1 MASRVT
7 VEVIGFREASC
18 SPFPCDENRSCS
30 LTECHPGGKLL
41 PAFEALKKELKPV
54 YGDTVTLKFTPLDEG
69 VPGYVREIID
79 KHYPPLPIILVNG
92 RLTPIGRIV
101 VDKIRAEIEK
111 ELAS

>member
-1 MASRVT
+1 MVSRVT
-7 VEVIGFREASC
+7 VEVIGFKGASC

-30 LTECHPGGKLL
+30 LTDCHPSGKLL
-41 PAFEALKKELKPV
+41 PAFEALKKELKTA
-54 YGDTVTLKFTPLDEG
+54 YGEKVTLRFTPLDDG
-69 VPGYVREIID
+69 IPDYVREIID